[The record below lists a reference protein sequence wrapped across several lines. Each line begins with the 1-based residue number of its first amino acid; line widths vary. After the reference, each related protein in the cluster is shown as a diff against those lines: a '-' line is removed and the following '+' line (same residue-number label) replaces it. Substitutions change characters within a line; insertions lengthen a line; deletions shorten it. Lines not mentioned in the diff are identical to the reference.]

1 MMRIN
6 SWRNKKR
13 RAGSIA
19 AGGARGGGARPSS
32 SPKPISHHAILPDM
46 DDWRILINNYLE
58 AINASFLQL
67 QYFWT
72 CSCVLVTFSM
82 PLTETSEPPKS

>member
-32 SPKPISHHAILPDM
+32 SPKPISHDAILLDM
-46 DDWRILINNYLE
+46 DDWRRLCNSILNFY
-58 AINASFLQL
+58 
-67 QYFWT
+67 
-72 CSCVLVTFSM
+72 
-82 PLTETSEPPKS
+82 K